1 MPEIVDKKWD
11 SDFFGFKTGELH
23 FSGNNE
29 EFSQM
34 LRTASDNNYRLLY
47 WKIPTNNIENNQ
59 LAAVENLF
67 LGDTKMVYQI
77 PAVANL
83 SPEIKQQVHSWNQ
96 PPNEQL
102 ISLGITSG
110 EFSRFKTDPKMPNG
124 FFEKMYTEW
133 VKQSVQGT
141 MGNVIYYIG
150 NGTLIKGFVT
160 LQFHPDYAEIGLIAV
175 HENYRKQNIAS
186 NLIHYAAY
194 IAFAHN
200 LKNVHV
206 ATQLAN
212 IPANNL
218 YTKCGGTI
226 ISSENIFHIWL

>member
-1 MPEIVDKKWD
+1 MPEIIDKKWD
-11 SDFFGFKTGELH
+11 TEFFGFKTGELQ
-23 FSGNNE
+23 FSGNKE
-29 EFSQM
+29 EFDQM
-34 LRTASDNNYRLLY
+34 LHNASDNNYRLLY
-47 WKIPTNNIENNQ
+47 WKIPTNNEANNR
-59 LAAVENLF
+59 LAAAENLF

-77 PAVANL
+77 PANSNL
-83 SPEIKQQVHSWNQ
+83 LPEIINQVHNWNQ
-96 PPNEQL
+96 PPNQQL
-102 ISLGITSG
+102 ISLGIASG
-110 EFSRFKTDPKMPNG
+110 EFSRFKTDPKMPHG
-124 FFEKMYTEW
+124 IFEKMYTEW
-133 VKQSVQGT
+133 VIQSVQGT

-150 NGTLIKGFVT
+150 NETIIKGFVT

-175 HENYRKQNIAS
+175 DENFRKQNIAS

-194 IAFAHN
+194 IANAHN

-226 ISSENIFHIWL
+226 MSSENIFHIWL